1 MLPYSGMENRK
12 AISLKL
18 PPDLLKDLD
27 TYCSNQQPYNPT
39 RTQVI
44 EEAIRVILGKT
55 KRKDRS

>member
-1 MLPYSGMENRK
+1 MENRK